1 MPTSIARRGLE
12 SLRRLALGASVSETF
27 ARGNALASFG
37 WLTLVVKTLFGAN
50 ERSARAS
57 VARVVA
63 GVLSAAYLVL
73 LCEFVAGSSSASALA
88 SFSSLEGVSRLFRDE
103 RVVCA
108 GWLHYLAFDLLIGE
122 RLSAIERENGVSR
135 VFTVGVTL
143 PLTFIAGPVGY
154 LWSSACVWLTRRR
167 RRR

>member
-12 SLRRLALGASVSETF
+12 SLRRLALGASVSDTF

-37 WLTLVVKTLFGAN
+37 WLTLIVKTLFGAN

-73 LCEFVAGSSSASALA
+73 LCEFVAESSSA

-135 VFTVGVTL
+135 VFTVGTTL

-167 RRR
+167 NRR